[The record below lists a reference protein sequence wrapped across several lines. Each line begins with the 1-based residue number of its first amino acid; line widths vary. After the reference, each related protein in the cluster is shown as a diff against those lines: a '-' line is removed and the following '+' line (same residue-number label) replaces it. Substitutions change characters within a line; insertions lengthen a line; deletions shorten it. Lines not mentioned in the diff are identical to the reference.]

1 MFKIN
6 RVVITFVTVFSLIL
20 TYVKNVQA
28 LPASTLR
35 ISGEARIGY
44 LEGEV
49 KILPRGSDAWRDLD
63 KRDLLRDGDEVKLG
77 KNAKLEIV
85 LVDKSKIRFAENTRF
100 KVLQVPREI
109 GDDARVHLFVG
120 RTWANVRTAIG
131 VKRRFEVACDNAVA
145 GIRGTVYRMN
155 VHEDKSAL
163 IRVYKGEVA
172 VWGAFKPLN
181 VDRTEEI
188 FGKTPTPV
196 EGPRRVPGPTRI
208 TMEEW
213 TILLKAMQEVSVSSD
228 GKPGKPRIFT
238 DQEDRDDW
246 VEWNRMR
253 DSETDEN

>member
-1 MFKIN
+1 MFEVSRAAIA
-6 RVVITFVTVFSLIL
+6 VVCVFFLMVT
-20 TYVKNVQA
+20 NVQA
-28 LPASTLR
+28 VPTSTLR

-44 LEGEV
+44 LDGEV
-49 KILPRGSDAWRDLD
+49 KILPKGSDSWRDLE

-77 KNAKLEIV
+77 KNARLEIV
-85 LVDKSKIRFAENTRF
+85 LVDNSKIRFAEGTRF
-100 KVLQVPREI
+100 KLIQVPKE
-109 GDDARVHLFVG
+109 ASENTRVHLLVG
-120 RTWANVRTAIG
+120 RTWVNVRTAVG
-131 VKRRFEVACDNAVA
+131 VKKKFEVACDNAVA

-163 IRVYKGEVA
+163 IRVYEGEVA
-172 VWGAFKPLN
+172 VWGAFSPLD

-188 FGKTPTPV
+188 FGKKPTPV
-196 EGPRRVPGPTRI
+196 EGPKRVPGPTRI

-213 TILLKAMQEVSVSSD
+213 TVLLKAMQEVSVSSD

-253 DSETDEN
+253 DRENR